1 MTSNDERQG
10 FQAGRLI
17 QWGLRPKALPFNE
30 PEYRELIDCYID
42 RPQFR
47 ALVQELAEGLGLIV
61 LTVSDRGL
69 FLGTQDNSIFALRP
83 SDFRSGRATA
93 DDRLLDGLIQVAIA
107 AAIYPRQQDLDDD
120 ALEAKLPITCH
131 EVDELLRKLCSEYK
145 ERAADDPDASTD
157 DMQRGFREAW
167 RVYEARPAARTTS
180 QGNLALNST
189 QGLIRRHLHQLAEH
203 GCFVVSGQEPNESF
217 RPTLRYQI
225 LVKQLASTTLYRQLQ
240 SLLDR
245 SSSTSADPRA
255 AGASHA

>member
-1 MTSNDERQG
+1 MTDSDNRQG
-10 FQAGRLI
+10 FLAGRLI
-17 QWGLRPKALPFNE
+17 QWGLRPKAIPFNE

-47 ALVQELAEGLGLIV
+47 MLVQDLAEGLGLIV

-107 AAIYPRQQDLDDD
+107 ATIYPRHQDLDDD
-120 ALEAKLPITCH
+120 ALEAKPPISCH
-131 EVDELLRKLCSEYK
+131 EVDELLRSLCREYK
-145 ERAADDPDASTD
+145 ERVADDPDAKTD
-157 DMQRGFREAW
+157 DLERGFQEAW

-203 GCFVVSGQEPNESF
+203 GCFVVSGQEPNENF

-225 LVKQLASTTLYRQLQ
+225 LVKQLASTALYRQLQ
-240 SLLDR
+240 FLLEAPNIASDGPP
-245 SSSTSADPRA
+245 TE
-255 AGASHA
+255 GASHA